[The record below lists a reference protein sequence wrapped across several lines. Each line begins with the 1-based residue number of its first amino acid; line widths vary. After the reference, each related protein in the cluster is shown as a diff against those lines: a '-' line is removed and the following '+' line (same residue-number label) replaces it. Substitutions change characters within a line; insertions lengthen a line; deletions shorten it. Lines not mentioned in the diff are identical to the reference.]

1 MTPDANEQD
10 HAAAT
15 PEPSGSGGQGSPARP
30 AAEAALPR
38 DVQEHLGQQL
48 RTEYDVVA
56 EKPAFLGDPAIP
68 EQFDW
73 HIMRLETRERAHNQ
87 AVEAVERALEDI
99 VSERIEPEAG
109 RPPGDADES

>member
-1 MTPDANEQD
+1 MKPDANDQD
-10 HAAAT
+10 DAAAPP
-15 PEPSGSGGQGSPARP
+15 PERPGATEQVRPPRP
-30 AAEAALPR
+30 AEAVLPR

-99 VSERIEPEAG
+99 VSERVEPEAG
-109 RPPGDADES
+109 PPEDADGR